1 MAKKLLLIED
11 DHAQQISWKQ
21 VFRNW
26 GHYDVVL
33 ANDGAEGLM
42 KLPENPDIIILD
54 MKMPKLNGLGFLNE
68 LFTNNKYVAF
78 RKIPIIAL
86 TVWNDDPTILKAV
99 NEHPKVTLITKEEA
113 RKKLIK
119 IIREEIGE

>member
-11 DHAQQISWKQ
+11 DKAQQLSWKQ
-21 VFRNW
+21 VFKNW

-54 MKMPKLNGLGFLNE
+54 MKMPKLNGLGFLNK

-78 RKIPIIAL
+78 REIPIIAL

-99 NEHPKVTLITKEEA
+99 NEHPNVTLITKEEA

>member
-54 MKMPKLNGLGFLNE
+54 MQMPKLNGLGFLKK
-68 LFTNNKYVAF
+68 LFTNDSYVDF
-78 RKIPIIAL
+78 RKIPIFAL
-86 TVWNDDPTILKAV
+86 TVWSDDPSILKAV
-99 NEHPKVTLITKEEA
+99 NKYPNVTLISKEEA
-113 RKKLIK
+113 REKVIK
-119 IIREEIGE
+119 IIREKIGE